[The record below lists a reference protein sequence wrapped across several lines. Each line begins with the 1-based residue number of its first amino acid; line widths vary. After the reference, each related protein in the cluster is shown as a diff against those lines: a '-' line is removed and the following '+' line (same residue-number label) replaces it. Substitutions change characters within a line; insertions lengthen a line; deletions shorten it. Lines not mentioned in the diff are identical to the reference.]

1 MKLISHRGN
10 LTGPNKELEN
20 NPTYIIN
27 AINSGYDVE
36 IDAWLDKD
44 QNIYLGHD
52 EPLYLIK
59 KDFIKNNISR
69 LWIHCK
75 NIEMLY
81 MLCTKIPESNFF
93 WHENDKFTLTS
104 KNIIWTYPGKEVT
117 PVSVMVYLDPVPD
130 GWETDDGMY
139 GICSDYIG
147 RVKPKNGE

>member
-10 LTGPNKELEN
+10 LLGPDKSLEN
-20 NPTYIIN
+20 TPEYIIN
-27 AINSGYDVE
+27 AINMGYDVE
-36 IDAWLDKD
+36 VDSWLDEN

-59 KDFIKNNISR
+59 KDFIINNISK

-81 MLCTKIPESNFF
+81 MLCTKIPEANFF

-104 KNIIWTYPGKEVT
+104 KGIIWTYPGMQVT
-117 PVSVMVYLDPVPD
+117 PVSVMVHLDPIPS
-130 GWETDDGMY
+130 GWETDEGMY

-147 RVKPKNGE
+147 RISI